1 MVMLKD
7 KATRIED
14 FQRAAQSILEV
25 FRSGEELTG
34 EQENALITTINSLQL
49 QFDEWLLCRQ
59 PVKEQSF
66 PPQDPPQDGG

>member
-14 FQRAAQSILEV
+14 FQRAAQSILEL

-34 EQENALITTINSLQL
+34 EQENTLIGTINELQL
-49 QFDEWLLCRQ
+49 EFNKWMLYRQ

-66 PPQDPPQDGG
+66 PPQDGG